1 MPVLNRWSDADAA
14 AAVARYGAQG
24 VSEPLALRTYSAR
37 LLGADPALVLHG
49 GGNTSVKTTV
59 TGLLGETI
67 PVLCVKG
74 SGWDLGTIEPPGH
87 PAVRLEPLRAL
98 RALETLSDEA
108 MVAAQRNNLIDPAAP
123 NPSVEA
129 LLHAFLPHTFVD
141 HTHSS
146 ALLALA
152 DQPDAAA
159 VCRRVYGERV
169 VLVPYVMP
177 GFALA
182 KACADLYEAAAE
194 RAAASGV
201 ELEGMVLLQHGLFS
215 FGATAKQSYG
225 RMIDLVGEAE
235 RHLATGQHLSQPA
248 AVPERPAAAAALLPR
263 LRGALGRAA
272 DAAGARSHWLLD
284 LRGTPLA
291 RAVCD
296 DTRLPDWAQR
306 GVATPDHVIRTKAR
320 PLVLPAAPAEGDAAA
335 LQAWSEAL
343 APALAAY
350 AAEYQGWF
358 SRQNERVGGSK
369 KPLDPL
375 PRVVAIP
382 GLGLVGIGRSAADAA
397 VTADIAETWATTL
410 LAAESIGRFQPVGE
424 DDTFDME
431 YWSLE
436 QAKLGK
442 AAEKP
447 LARSVVVVTGGA
459 GAIGAATARAFAAQ
473 GADLAVLDLDGEAAA
488 AVARGCGARALGLAC
503 DVTDAAQVRSAFE
516 AVAAHFGGLDIVV
529 SNAGAAWSGRMAELA
544 DADLRASF
552 ELNFFSHQ
560 HVAQAALALFRAQ
573 DGLHGASSSSSPA
586 SASGS
591 SASPASAGA
600 ADPIAPQKLGGQL
613 LFNVSKQALNPGPG
627 FGAYGT
633 SKAALLALVRQYALE
648 EGGAGIRVN
657 AINADRI
664 RSGLLNEAM
673 IRERSAARGL
683 SEADY
688 MGGNL
693 LGAEVR
699 AEDVAEA
706 FVALARMQRTT
717 GALLTV
723 DGGNVAAMVR

>member
-1 MPVLNRWSDADAA
+1 
-14 AAVARYGAQG
+14 
-24 VSEPLALRTYSAR
+24 
-37 LLGADPALVLHG
+37 
-49 GGNTSVKTTV
+49 
-59 TGLLGETI
+59 
-67 PVLCVKG
+67 
-74 SGWDLGTIEPPGH
+74 
-87 PAVRLEPLRAL
+87 
-98 RALETLSDEA
+98 

-159 VCRRVYGERV
+159 VCRQVFGERV

-182 KACADLYEAAAE
+182 QSCVDLYEAAAE

-201 ELEGMVLLQHGLFS
+201 ELEGMVLLKHGLFS
-215 FGATAKQSYG
+215 FGSTAKQSYE
-225 RMIDLVGEAE
+225 RMIELVRLAE
-235 RHLATGQHLSQPA
+235 QHLATGNRLSQPA
-248 AVPERPAAAAALLPR
+248 AVPERPAPAAALLPR

-272 DAAGARSHWLLD
+272 SAAGARSHWLLD
-284 LRGTPLA
+284 LRATPLA
-291 RAVCD
+291 RAVVD
-296 DTRLPDWAQR
+296 DGRLADWARR
-306 GVATPDHVIRTKAR
+306 GVATPDHVIRTKAH
-320 PLVLPAAPAEGDAAA
+320 PLVLPAAPAAGDAAA
-335 LQAWSEAL
+335 LEAWSASLAMAL
-343 APALAAY
+343 TAY
-350 AAEYQGWF
+350 AANYQASF
-358 SRQNERVGGSK
+358 SRQNDRVGGIK
-369 KPLDPL
+369 KPLDSL

-382 GLGLVGIGRSAADAA
+382 GLGLVGIGKSAAEAA

-410 LAAESIGRFQPVGE
+410 LAAESIGRFEPVGE
-424 DDTFDME
+424 NDTFDME

-447 LARSVVVVTGGA
+447 LARTVVVVTGGA

-488 AVARGCGARALGLAC
+488 AVARRCGSRALGLAC
-503 DVTDAAQVRSAFE
+503 NVTEPLQVQKAFA

-529 SNAGAAWSGRMAELA
+529 SNAGAAWGGRIAELPE
-544 DADLRASF
+544 ADLRASF
-552 ELNFFSHQ
+552 ELNFFAHQ

-573 DGLHGASSSSSPA
+573 DTLPNPAGAAGGNA
-586 SASGS
+586 SANQ
-591 SASPASAGA
+591 AASAGA
-600 ADPIAPQKLGGQL
+600 AGAGEGVSGRLGGQL

-664 RSGLLNEAM
+664 RSGLLTDTM

-693 LGAEVR
+693 LGSEVR

-706 FVALARMQRTT
+706 FVALARLERTT